1 MTWRR
6 SNGTAIWRA
15 SPDGREGN
23 GTVVF
28 KRRDR
33 RSFWQTALG
42 WLWPRTGWKRA
53 FQYLRHRVG
62 RLPDQPHRIARGIA
76 AGVFVSFSPAFGLH
90 MIGAAA
96 IAYAMRGNVVA
107 ALLATFFG
115 NPVSYPFIALG
126 SMRLGHAM
134 LGSHFD
140 GGIRHSF
147 WRSFADA
154 TRDLRLNFV
163 AMFTDAPTHWASL
176 ARFFYEI
183 FLPYLVGGTVLG
195 VAAGLAAYYLTLPL
209 ISAYQHRRRLRIKE
223 RLDALK
229 AKLAARIEERH
240 DNHPKP

>member
-1 MTWRR
+1 M
-6 SNGTAIWRA
+6 
-15 SPDGREGN
+15 
-23 GTVVF
+23 VF

-33 RSFWQTALG
+33 RSFWQTMLG
-42 WLWPRTGWKRA
+42 WVWPRGGWARA

-76 AGVFVSFSPAFGLH
+76 VGVFVSFSPVFGLH

-96 IAYAMRGNVVA
+96 IAWVVRGNIIA

-126 SMRLGHAM
+126 GMRLGHAL

-140 GGIRHSF
+140 GGIRQSF

-154 TRDLRLNFV
+154 AQDLRHNII
-163 AMFTDAPTHWASL
+163 AIFTDAPTHWASL
-176 ARFFYEI
+176 AVFFDQI

-195 VAAGLAAYYLTLPL
+195 GIAGVAAYYLTLPL
-209 ISAYQHRRRLRIKE
+209 IAAYQRSRRLRIKE

-229 AKLAARIEERH
+229 ARLAHRNGERN
-240 DNHPKP
+240 DRK